1 MSRLAERT
9 VPVSDEVSVAFA
21 LGADGSGDGYVI
33 FTHAISPV
41 AAMAADV
48 PECVISVA
56 AFG

>member
-1 MSRLAERT
+1 M
-9 VPVSDEVSVAFA
+9 PVSDEVSVAFA